1 MCRVSISA
9 SFGLAMGIVGPESVK
24 ICKEGWNVGEG
35 RTESGL
41 HELEAA
47 LGHRFSRPE
56 LLVCALTHR
65 SLAHELALAE
75 GSIHAG
81 ADQSTG
87 NIRAGS
93 TEDNE
98 RLEYLGDAVLG
109 LVVAEA
115 LYAEHPEWREG
126 ELTRIRSGLVSRQ
139 RMAQVAE
146 IIGLG
151 KHLRLSR
158 GEERSGLRLKSTV
171 LSNTMEAVMGALYLD
186 GGLEP
191 VRAFVRS
198 QVMGEAAERLA
209 VELRS
214 GAALGNYKSALQ
226 ERLQA
231 ARAGAPFYRVKSE
244 SGPDH
249 RKVFQVEVRVK
260 GGAGERGK
268 PLARGVGSTI
278 KFAEQDAARRAL
290 EQLESPGA
298 HAGGGLSPDADP
310 NAEIDAEVDTDDEE
324 TAAS

>member
-1 MCRVSISA
+1 
-9 SFGLAMGIVGPESVK
+9 
-24 ICKEGWNVGEG
+24 VGEG
-35 RTESGL
+35 RKESVL
-41 HELEAA
+41 HELESA
-47 LGHRFSRPE
+47 LGHKFSRPE

-65 SLAHELALAE
+65 SMAHELALAE
-75 GSIHAG
+75 GSIQAAAG
-81 ADQSTG
+81 VQASG
-87 NIRAGS
+87 NIRAGGA
-93 TEDNE
+93 EDNE

-109 LVVAEA
+109 LVVAET

-226 ERLQA
+226 EHLQA
-231 ARAGAPFYRVKSE
+231 ARAGAPFYRVKNA

-249 RKVFQVEVRVK
+249 RKVFVVEVRVK
-260 GGAGERGK
+260 GATGERGK
-268 PLARGVGSTI
+268 PLASGVGSTI

-290 EQLESPGA
+290 EQLKQRSA
-298 HAGGGLSPDADP
+298 HAGSGLSQHLEP
-310 NAEIDAEVDTDDEE
+310 NAETDAEDGAEVDTGDEE

>member
-1 MCRVSISA
+1 M
-9 SFGLAMGIVGPESVK
+9 ESSL
-24 ICKEGWNVGEG
+24 N
-35 RTESGL
+35 
-41 HELEAA
+41 ELESA
-47 LGHRFSRPE
+47 LGHRFSHPD

-75 GSIHAG
+75 GSIQAAADIGAAANIQAAG
-81 ADQSTG
+81 
-87 NIRAGS
+87 R
-93 TEDNE
+93 EDNE

-109 LVVAEA
+109 LAVAEA
-115 LYAEHPEWREG
+115 LYAAHPEWREG

-146 IIGLG
+146 SIDLG

-158 GEERSGLRLKSTV
+158 GEERSGLRLKATV

-231 ARAGAPFYRVKSE
+231 VHDGVPFYRVKNE

-249 RKVFQVEVRVK
+249 RKVFLVEVRVK
-260 GGAGERGK
+260 DEGGERGK

-290 EQLESPGA
+290 EQLQSAGA
-298 HAGGGLSPDADP
+298 PAGSVPPPNAEPDAEIDTEP
-310 NAEIDAEVDTDDEE
+310 NAEINAEVDTGDEE
-324 TAAS
+324 TSAS